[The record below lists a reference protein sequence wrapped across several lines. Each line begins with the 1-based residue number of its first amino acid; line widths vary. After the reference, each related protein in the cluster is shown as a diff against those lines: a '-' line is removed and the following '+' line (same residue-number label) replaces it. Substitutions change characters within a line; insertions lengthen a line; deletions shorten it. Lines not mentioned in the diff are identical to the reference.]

1 MYDFNPRSREGS
13 DVVRAIQVFAL
24 SQFQSTLPRGER
36 LFHSFLSRPILHY
49 FNPRSREGSDSAV
62 LALVPISSQFQSTLP
77 RGERRYLNPRI
88 VVNGTIS
95 IHAPARGAT
104 HPFRFLF
111 PSSRYFNPRSRE
123 GSDSPPLPVPAFL
136 CYFNPRS
143 REGSDLLAA
152 ERAAECKYFNPRSR
166 EGSDRFLLMPLLLP
180 LHFNPRSREGSDFIR

>member
-1 MYDFNPRSREGS
+1 MFNGNLIFSR
-13 DVVRAIQVFAL
+13 
-24 SQFQSTLPRGER
+24 FQSTLPRGER

-104 HPFRFLF
+104 VRRFRFRRFFVISIHAPARGATYWRLNVR
-111 PSSRYFNPRSRE
+111 PNANISIHAPARGAT
-123 GSDSPPLPVPAFL
+123 GS
-136 CYFNPRS
+136 C
-143 REGSDLLAA
+143 
-152 ERAAECKYFNPRSR
+152 
-166 EGSDRFLLMPLLLP
+166 
-180 LHFNPRSREGSDFIR
+180 